1 MAVSIPQEPV
11 RQAGPDGK
19 ETVVSVRDVS
29 KKFCKKLRR
38 SMSYGIK
45 DLAKNLVGIRPD
57 SATLRR
63 DEFWA
68 LQNINFE
75 LMQGD
80 VLGLIGV
87 NGSGKTTLLR
97 LLTGIFPPDKGEIRI
112 KGRVGALIALGT
124 GFHPYFSGR
133 ENIYLNGA
141 ILGLGRDELDA
152 QFDEIVQFSEIGD
165 FIDAPVATYSSGMR
179 VRLGF
184 AVAMAMKPD
193 LLLIDEVLAVG
204 DLGFKVKCLNKI
216 NELMEHAAVIFVS
229 HSMQYVYRISN
240 QVMVLNKGDIV
251 HHGNDVQEGIDY
263 YHSQFNLVEKRVSG
277 SGKATLADIQLY
289 HAGHNAAPDTMLLI
303 NCGDDLVI
311 DMTLRIQ
318 AAVREPVIRVFI
330 YNQAMQPVA
339 DCWSEHN
346 GWRIGTQAMERKI
359 RLTLKN
365 LQFHAGVYSIGVV
378 VLDLPDHEILYRS
391 DYLAFF
397 QVQNIAVSWAPVML
411 SGEWEHLNGE

>member
-1 MAVSIPQEPV
+1 MGVALHREQV
-11 RQAGPDGK
+11 RQTDPDGYD
-19 ETVVSVRDVS
+19 TVVSVRNVA

-38 SMSYGIK
+38 SMSYGIQ

-57 SATLRR
+57 SATLRM

-68 LQNINFE
+68 LRDITFE
-75 LMQGD
+75 LHKGD

-97 LLTGIFPPDKGEIRI
+97 LLTGIFPPDKGEIMIR
-112 KGRVGALIALGT
+112 GRVGALIALGT

-216 NELMEHAAVIFVS
+216 NELMEQAAVIFVS
-229 HSMQYVYRISN
+229 HSMQYVYRICN
-240 QVMVLNKGDIV
+240 QVMVLHKGEIV

-263 YHSQFNLVEKRVSG
+263 YHSQFNLAEKRVSG
-277 SGKATLADIQLY
+277 SGKATLSDIHLY
-289 HAGHNAAPDTMLLI
+289 HAGHKAASDQMLLI

-318 AAVREPVIRVFI
+318 DAVREPVIRVFI

-339 DCWSEHN
+339 DCWSEQN
-346 GWRIGTQAMERKI
+346 GWRVGTQAMERKI

-365 LQFHAGVYSIGVV
+365 LQFHSGVYSIGVV

-397 QVQNIAVSWAPVML
+397 QVKNIAVSWAPVML